1 MCMEKILELL
11 FHVYMQGL
19 TQKERVGIDD
29 EKVL

>member
-1 MCMEKILELL
+1 MEKILELL
-11 FHVYMQGL
+11 FYVYMQGL